1 MKTNAELETLI
12 QNLIERMNRIEIMQA
27 IQTKP
32 AVEKITIDLD
42 TSAVTKCIQQIETAL
57 REIEAR
63 KPVTLNGK

>member
-12 QNLIERMNRIEIMQA
+12 QNLIERMNRVEAMQA

-42 TSAVTKCIQQIETAL
+42 TSAVAACIAQLEASL
-57 REIEAR
+57 KSIEAR
-63 KPVTLNGK
+63 KLVTLNGK